1 MVKKTDDSCS
11 HSYMPRTGRRTEL
24 PWLTELCTDARRIL
38 KAVPYIVTWHSCT
51 RCRQSLRYLSFNSS
65 VYIVYL
71 KLAINRR
78 HWQPV
83 LCFLWRLRAVLGIVI
98 NFFYLNQ
105 NHKSC
110 SKNYLQIQ
118 IQIRTCRV
126 RLTNCPGALT
136 KCQKAIWSRWDLRSC
151 LNLLVSVMSLMLW
164 GSEFQ
169 AAGSA

>member
-24 PWLTELCTDARRIL
+24 PWLTELCTDARRIE
-38 KAVPYIVTWHSCT
+38 SCT
-51 RCRQSLRYLSFNSS
+51 VYCNLALLHTLPSISSLSIIQFVGIYRISEISNKQETLTASIMFLVTITCS
-65 VYIVYL
+65 VGDS
-71 KLAINRR
+71 
-78 HWQPV
+78 H
-83 LCFLWRLRAVLGIVI
+83 

-110 SKNYLQIQ
+110 SKIYLQIQ
-118 IQIRTCRV
+118 IQIRTCRA